1 MVSTKIKSN
10 MFLINAPAGSGKT
23 HFIKEEIND
32 IIEKDS
38 TARILC
44 ITYTERAAKELK
56 SRILSEEVFISTIHS
71 FINFFIKPYYA
82 HSEAINL
89 YYDLY
94 KNDVENRIAENKK
107 LDIDDPENRN
117 TKYLISRG
125 LEPSLDMSIQ
135 LIKENTKSIYYNER
149 NSNTLY
155 YGGLSYDNLLEFA
168 FMFLEQYPVL
178 QFRLKE
184 MFQHIFVDEVQDTDS
199 KILHLFYNAIKDTS
213 TKLYYFGDKMQEIY
227 ENYDGGFEEEYKNF
241 DASLSENF
249 KYNYRSSQEI
259 VDVLNNL
266 YGRKDSDKQE
276 SKNGKNNVLPKL
288 IICQD
293 INRYKEK
300 CSSGYEGF
308 LVLRIANRARFA
320 RDNQSETMENIYNA
334 ISKIYPHSSKIT
346 PIDVI
351 LHPQEEESPDILIR
365 FFYVFAQIK
374 EVFNDK
380 HYARVIDL
388 LGSQMF
394 RTLEG
399 KKKDIFNP
407 SMKVAEHDD
416 KKKLHNVLKRA
427 FEEYSNDSKYNL
439 KNFLIYL
446 AEQNII
452 NNDFIEHIN
461 SSENDSGMTTE
472 DDSGIATYEN
482 LLTIELGE
490 MKRLIDYKEK
500 PSISTQHGVKG
511 EGYQKVC
518 FWSESSKRYRPYV
531 YMYDFFKMY
540 TQLDNFNLKSF
551 QNFYYEFKS
560 CVNVIEEKLEMRVK
574 SLKSKDITEENIF
587 MFDEVVEKF
596 YENIYFNTIFIENIE
611 NYTQNKKSGK
621 LPTVKL
627 LQSIFNP
634 DAINRIL
641 VSYKLFYVGCSRAED
656 ELVVLVNKG
665 ELFGFENE
673 FKIKMSDVGFEV
685 IQEDL

>member
-1 MVSTKIKSN
+1 MVSTKIKPN

-44 ITYTERAAKELK
+44 ITYTERAAEELK

-71 FINFFIKPYYA
+71 FINFFTKLYYS

-94 KNDVENRIAENKK
+94 KNDVENRITENKT

-117 TKYLISRG
+117 SNYLISRG

-168 FMFLEQYPVL
+168 FTFLEQYPIL

-184 MFQHIFVDEVQDTDS
+184 MFQYIFVDEVQDTDT
-199 KILHLFYNAIKDTS
+199 KILHMFYNAVKDTS

-227 ENYDGGFEEEYKNF
+227 ENYDGGFEKEYENF
-241 DASLSENF
+241 DTSLSEKF

-266 YGRKDSDKQE
+266 YGRKDSDKPT
-276 SKNGKNNVLPKL
+276 STKGKNNVLPKL
-288 IICQD
+288 IICKD
-293 INRYKEK
+293 IRSYNTEH
-300 CSSGYEGF
+300 SSDYEEF

-320 RDNQSETMENIYNA
+320 RDNQSESMENIFNA
-334 ISKIYPHSSKIT
+334 ILDIYPHGSKIT

-351 LHPQEEESPDILIR
+351 LPPKKEKSPDILID
-365 FFYVFAQIK
+365 FFYIFAKIK
-374 EVFNDK
+374 EAFNDR
-380 HYARVIDL
+380 HYAEVIDL
-388 LGSQMF
+388 LDSQMF
-394 RTLEG
+394 RTIEG
-399 KKKDIFNP
+399 KQKNIFDP
-407 SMKVAEHDD
+407 SMKVFEHDD

-427 FEEYSNDSKYNL
+427 FKEYSNDSNYNL
-439 KNFLIYL
+439 KIFLIYL

-452 NNDFIEHIN
+452 TNDFREYIN
-461 SSENDSGMTTE
+461 SIENDSGMV
-472 DDSGIATYEN
+472 IYEN
-482 LLTIELGE
+482 LLAIELGE
-490 MKRLIDYKEK
+490 MKRLIDYKES
-500 PSISTQHGVKG
+500 PNISTQHGVKG
-511 EGYQKVC
+511 EGHPKVC

-560 CVNVIEEKLEMRVK
+560 CVNVIEKKLEMRVK
-574 SLKSKDITEENIF
+574 DLKTKDITEENIF
-587 MFDEVVEKF
+587 MFDEVFEKF
-596 YENIYFNTIFIENIE
+596 YKNIYFNSIFLENIK
-611 NYTQNKKSGK
+611 NYAQNRKSGK
-621 LPTVKL
+621 LPTVKSF
-627 LQSIFNP
+627 QSIFKP
-634 DAINRIL
+634 DAVNRIL

-656 ELVVLVNKG
+656 ELVVLVNKE
-665 ELFGFENE
+665 ELCGFEDE
-673 FKIKMSDVGFEV
+673 FKAKMSDTGFKIIEKG
-685 IQEDL
+685 L